1 MNNKMIRFA
10 VILMITASLA
20 TAGVALIYG
29 VSKPEIE
36 KKKKKTQNEAI
47 AIAFNVEPDDFG
59 KKYEVEGIDKKEPH
73 ECWVVREKGN
83 KEIILGYAATGE
95 AGGYGDKIKLI
106 AAVDAGKKKLIGTM
120 IYDIKETPG
129 LGNKAIETEVDKT
142 WLEEIL
148 GTRFGAEKT
157 YSGPLERFPFLWQ
170 FHDKTENE
178 LRVVKGEG
186 KGIRAITGA
195 TITSNAVTT
204 AVRNAWK
211 KISKD
216 AQTGASPPPPE

>member
-10 VILMITASLA
+10 VILVITASLA

-29 VSKPEIE
+29 ISKPEIE

-47 AIAFNVEPDDFG
+47 AIAFNVEPDDFA

-73 ECWVVREKGN
+73 ECWKVREKGN
-83 KEIILGYAATGE
+83 REMILGYAATGE
-95 AGGYGDKIKLI
+95 AGGYGDKIRLI
-106 AAVDAGKKKLIGTM
+106 AAVDAGRKKLIGTM

-142 WLEEIL
+142 WLEEIF
-148 GTRFGAEKT
+148 GIRFGAEKK
-157 YSGPLERFPFLWQ
+157 YSGPLERVPFLWQ
-170 FHDKTENE
+170 FHNKAEDE
-178 LRVVKGEG
+178 LKVVKGEG

-211 KISKD
+211 KIGKE
-216 AQTGASPPPPE
+216 AQTGASSPPPE

>member
-29 VSKPEIE
+29 ISKPEIE

-47 AIAFNVEPDDFG
+47 AIAFNVEPDDFA
-59 KKYEVEGIDKKEPH
+59 KKYEVEGIDEKEPH

-83 KEIILGYAATGE
+83 REIILGYAATGE
-95 AGGYGDKIKLI
+95 AGGYGDKIRLI
-106 AAVDAGKKKLIGTM
+106 AAVDAGRKKLIGTM

-142 WLEEIL
+142 WLEELFGI
-148 GTRFGAEKT
+148 RFGAEKT
-157 YSGPLERFPFLWQ
+157 YSGPLERVPFLWQ
-170 FHDKTENE
+170 FHDKTEDE
-178 LRVVKGEG
+178 LKVVKGEG

-211 KISKD
+211 KISKE
-216 AQTGASPPPPE
+216 AWTGASP